1 MLTVTPT
8 ARDYFARLLAEQPP
22 NTGLRLVVRDA
33 GTPHADVEL
42 NYCPPGREAED
53 DEAHDCGSFTL
64 FVERDSSEALGG
76 AMIDFETHE
85 TGGELSIRAP
95 GLKGRAPGNDAP
107 LAERVAWVLDT
118 RVNPMVAGHGGQV
131 GLVEVTEERD
141 VVLQFGGGCHGCGMV
156 DVTLKQGIE
165 TQLREAVPE
174 IRRVVDATDHST
186 GSNPYY

>member
-1 MLTVTPT
+1 MLTVTPS
-8 ARDYFARLLAEQPP
+8 ARDYFNHLLREQPP
-22 NTGLRLVVRDA
+22 GTGLRLVVHHP
-33 GTPHADVEL
+33 GTPQADVEL
-42 NYCPPGREAED
+42 NYCPEGQQVD
-53 DEAHDCGSFTL
+53 DDVAIDCGEFSL
-64 FVERDSSEALGG
+64 YVERLSGQSLRG

-95 GLKGRAPGNDAP
+95 GLKGQAPDDEAP
-107 LAERVAWVLDT
+107 LDERVAWVLDT
-118 RVNPMVAGHGGQV
+118 RINPMVASHGGRV

-174 IRRVVDATDHST
+174 IRQVLDATDHST